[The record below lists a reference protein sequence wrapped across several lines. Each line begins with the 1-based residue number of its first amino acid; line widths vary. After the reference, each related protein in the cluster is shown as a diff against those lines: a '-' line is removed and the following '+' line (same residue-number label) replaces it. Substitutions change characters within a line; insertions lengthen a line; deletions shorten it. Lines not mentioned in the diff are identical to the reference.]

1 MSGRHS
7 YVIRGLMSAKRS
19 PLFQGRFG
27 RMFRSLPPATFG
39 HTDQA
44 NEDHLGRLG
53 AAMSASFDVVKDGKD
68 EEESGIPALYTY
80 LGQFIDHDLTFDP
93 ASSLQQQND
102 PDALIDFRTPAFD
115 LDNVYGRGPE
125 DQPYMYGGD
134 HSFLLGDPLH
144 GGDANA
150 KDLPRNDANPR
161 RALIGDPRNDENTI
175 VSQLQGL
182 FLRFHNRAL
191 ADHPTLPFPEVQKL
205 VRFHYQYVVIH
216 DFLPRI
222 VHSSVLAD
230 LKSHGRYDRHQIKFF
245 HWRQDPFMPVE
256 FSVAAYR
263 LGHSMIRPGYRLNDN
278 ILLPIF
284 PVPSQALPE
293 GLTGFRA
300 MNPDWGIDWGR
311 FIDTDARKY
320 DGSPADNAK
329 RLQFAYRLDTSLV
342 NPLSALPATVAAN
355 PSSLAERNLL
365 RGWRLGLPS
374 GQHVAHAMGVK
385 PLHDHEILI
394 GKATGAAGDAVAID
408 DKTLNLPGVFK
419 KNCPL
424 WTYVL
429 AEAMRHQEDVKI
441 PVKESVTIKTPRL
454 GPVGGR
460 IVAEVFLGL
469 LFGDPNSMLSLDPQW
484 QPASG
489 AGYALK
495 DFVNYALGK

>member
-175 VSQLQGL
+175 VSQ
-182 FLRFHNRAL
+182 
-191 ADHPTLPFPEVQKL
+191 
-205 VRFHYQYVVIH
+205 
-216 DFLPRI
+216 
-222 VHSSVLAD
+222 
-230 LKSHGRYDRHQIKFF
+230 
-245 HWRQDPFMPVE
+245 
-256 FSVAAYR
+256 
-263 LGHSMIRPGYRLNDN
+263 
-278 ILLPIF
+278 
-284 PVPSQALPE
+284 
-293 GLTGFRA
+293 
-300 MNPDWGIDWGR
+300 
-311 FIDTDARKY
+311 
-320 DGSPADNAK
+320 
-329 RLQFAYRLDTSLV
+329 
-342 NPLSALPATVAAN
+342 
-355 PSSLAERNLL
+355 
-365 RGWRLGLPS
+365 
-374 GQHVAHAMGVK
+374 
-385 PLHDHEILI
+385 
-394 GKATGAAGDAVAID
+394 
-408 DKTLNLPGVFK
+408 
-419 KNCPL
+419 
-424 WTYVL
+424 
-429 AEAMRHQEDVKI
+429 
-441 PVKESVTIKTPRL
+441 
-454 GPVGGR
+454 
-460 IVAEVFLGL
+460 
-469 LFGDPNSMLSLDPQW
+469 
-484 QPASG
+484 
-489 AGYALK
+489 
-495 DFVNYALGK
+495 